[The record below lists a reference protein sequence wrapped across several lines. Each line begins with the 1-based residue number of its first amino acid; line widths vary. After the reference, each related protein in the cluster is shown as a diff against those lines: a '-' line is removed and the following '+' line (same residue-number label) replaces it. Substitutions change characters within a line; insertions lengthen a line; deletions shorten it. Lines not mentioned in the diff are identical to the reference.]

1 MSKTSLSTHFTH
13 IRDTPLD
20 EFRGV
25 GRRFRHNETG
35 CDIYHLHND
44 DPENLFAF
52 IFKTVPPDSTGVAH
66 ILEHTVLCGSEH
78 YPVKDPFLLLLK
90 GSMYTFLN
98 ALTFPDKTV
107 YPASSTVPAD
117 LFNLMKVYGDA
128 VFFPLLKEEMFR
140 QEGHRL
146 TVSDEGTLDY
156 SGVVYNEMKGAYSTH
171 DAIAGE
177 MSLRSLFPDTAY
189 GHDSGGNPR
198 EITKLTYDDFL
209 DFHRHYYHPSNA
221 RIFLYGSIDTDDYLA
236 FLHTEF
242 LSRFRAAPDGSA
254 APGERPGSD
263 GSSAVGQATGHDSAA
278 NVRRAAA
285 GGGAAG
291 SGGVAAGGDVAG
303 SGDAGASDITVD
315 LQPRWSEPRVL
326 HTSYPTDQEETAGL
340 SSVTVNWLLTDVSSP
355 VRVLACE
362 ALGDILLG
370 GSGAPLYKALIESGL
385 GEDLSAPSGLE
396 TELREIT
403 FSAGLR
409 GTDPEKQQAIEDLI
423 LSTLRSLRDDG
434 IDPDVVEGTLRKMAF
449 SHRER
454 SGSGF
459 GLRLM
464 RRAARAWLHG
474 GEPEETMCFV
484 EHFAALRDAVRA
496 DPRYFEALIDELL
509 LNNPHRTTL
518 VVTPDRDYERRERE
532 AVREELS
539 EIDKRLSDSERDELR
554 RRDERLQALQS
565 EPDPP
570 EAVAAI
576 PFLTI
581 DDVPAEVE
589 RIPYELETLPGG
601 GPLLVH
607 ELDTGGIIYF
617 DLSFDMRGI
626 DEELLPYAPL
636 FANTITDIGLPEMSY
651 DAVARKLD
659 LTTGGFTAGVGS
671 TGHVDSGKPVTALT
685 VRVKALAETAAE
697 GFGLAFDLL
706 RRADFGDHRRIRD
719 LLLEERNDMK
729 SAVIPEGSSFAWTRA
744 ASRLSPAAAIRDRF
758 RGIEQLRSITAIDP
772 DEAVSGIAGAFERLR
787 EQLFVAPAVSAA
799 VAADAELVD
808 AGRGYLDRFVASL
821 GERPASEATI
831 NRGTAGEETAGGRAN
846 SGGPEASD
854 GGEDAAL
861 IEGLSVP
868 AGVGYVARVLK
879 SARLGEEEYAHEGV
893 LAHLLRTGYLWERIR
908 MQGGAYGAFALQN
921 GAESIFAMASYRD
934 PRILETL
941 NAFEGALAHY
951 AGAPP
956 APRDVELAVLGMVGS
971 ETRPLSP
978 SQKNAISLRRFLT
991 GVSDELRQQRRDV
1004 LRRTSA
1010 EDVARAGERLAS
1022 NMRSRSSTCVIAA
1035 REALE
1040 HAAERLPAL
1049 SGSISDLPV

>member
-1 MSKTSLSTHFTH
+1 MSKTSPSTHFTH
-13 IRDTPLD
+13 IRDTPLE
-20 EFRGV
+20 EFSGV

-52 IFKTVPPDSTGVAH
+52 MFKTVPPDSTGVAH
-66 ILEHTVLCGSEH
+66 ILEHTVLCGSER

-146 TVSDEGTLDY
+146 IVSDEGTLDY

-177 MSLRSLFPDTAY
+177 MALRSLFPDTAY

-198 EITKLTYDDFL
+198 EITKLTYEDFL
-209 DFHRHYYHPSNA
+209 DFHRRYYHPSNA
-221 RIFLYGSIDTDDYLA
+221 RIFLYGSIDTDEYLT
-236 FLHTEF
+236 FLHAEF
-242 LSRFRAAPDGSA
+242 LSRFRGAPDKNA
-254 APGERPGSD
+254 ASGERAGSD
-263 GSSAVGQATGHDSAA
+263 GSSASGQPPGHDPAA
-278 NVRRAAA
+278 TVRS
-285 GGGAAG
+285 AAG
-291 SGGVAAGGDVAG
+291 SGGAV
-303 SGDAGASDITVD
+303 ASDITVD
-315 LQPRWSEPRVL
+315 LQPRWSEPRAV
-326 HTSYPTDQEETAGL
+326 HASYPTDQEDTAGL
-340 SSVTVNWLLTDVSSP
+340 ASVTVNWLLTDIGSP

-403 FSAGLR
+403 FSTGLR
-409 GTDPEKQQAIEDLI
+409 GTDPEKQQAIEDLV
-423 LSTLRSLRDDG
+423 LTTLRSLRDDG

-484 EHFAALRDAVRA
+484 GHFAVLRDAVRA
-496 DPRYFEALIDELL
+496 DPRYFEALIEELL

-539 EIDKRLSDSERDELR
+539 AIEKRLSDSERDELR
-554 RRDERLQALQS
+554 RRDERLLALQS

-570 EAVAAI
+570 DAVAAI

-589 RIPYELETLPGG
+589 CIPYELETLPGG

-617 DLSFDMRGI
+617 DLSFDMTGI
-626 DEELLPYAPL
+626 GEDLLPYAPL

-671 TGHVDSGKPVTALT
+671 TGRVESGKPVTALT
-685 VRVKALAETAAE
+685 VRVKALAETAEE

-729 SAVIPEGSSFAWTRA
+729 SAVLPEGSSFAWTRA

-772 DEAVSGIAGAFERLR
+772 DESVSQIAGAFERLR

-799 VAADAELVD
+799 VAADPELLE
-808 AGRGYLDRFVASL
+808 AGRGYMGHFVASL
-821 GERPASEATI
+821 GEGANDEATS
-831 NRGTAGEETAGGRAN
+831 AGGTDREGAN
-846 SGGPEASD
+846 VRNTASGRPDASTR
-854 GGEDAAL
+854 GEDAAP

-868 AGVGYVARVLK
+868 AGVGYVARVLNG
-879 SARLGEEEYAHEGV
+879 ARLGDEEYAHEGV

-921 GAESIFAMASYRD
+921 GAESLFAMASYRD
-934 PRILETL
+934 PRIVETL
-941 NAFEGALAHY
+941 EAFEGALAHY
-951 AGAPP
+951 AEMPP

-1004 LRRTSA
+1004 LRRTTA
-1010 EDVARAGERLAS
+1010 EDVARAGERLVS

-1035 REALE
+1035 RDALE

>member
-1 MSKTSLSTHFTH
+1 MSKTSPSTHFTH

-66 ILEHTVLCGSEH
+66 ILEHTVLCGSDR

-107 YPASSTVPAD
+107 YPASSTVAAD

-146 TVSDEGTLDY
+146 IVSDDGSLDY
-156 SGVVYNEMKGAYSTH
+156 SGIVYNEMKGAYSTH

-177 MSLRSLFPDTAY
+177 MALRSLFPDTAY
-189 GHDSGGNPR
+189 GYDSGGNPQ
-198 EITKLTYDDFL
+198 EIPKLTYESFL
-209 DFHRHYYHPSNA
+209 DFHRRYYHPSNA
-221 RIFLYGSIDTDDYLA
+221 RIFLYGNIDTDEYLA
-236 FLHTEF
+236 FLHEEF
-242 LSRFRAAPDGSA
+242 LARFG
-254 APGERPGSD
+254 
-263 GSSAVGQATGHDSAA
+263 ATAEH
-278 NVRRAAA
+278 
-285 GGGAAG
+285 GAA
-291 SGGVAAGGDVAG
+291 SGTNGAAERGPA
-303 SGDAGASDITVD
+303 SGDRPAASGITVE
-315 LQPRWSEPRVL
+315 LQPRWSEPRTI
-326 HTSYPTDQEETAGL
+326 HARYPTDQEDTGGL
-340 SSVTVNWLLTDVSSP
+340 SSVTVNWLLTDVERP
-355 VRVLACE
+355 ARVLVCE

-409 GTDPEKQQAIEDLI
+409 GTDPEKQQAIEDLV
-423 LSTLRSLRDDG
+423 LTTLRTLRDDG

-449 SHRER
+449 LHRER

-464 RRAARAWLHG
+464 RRAARSWLHG
-474 GEPEETMCFV
+474 GEPEDTMCFV
-484 EHFAALRDAVRA
+484 EHFAALRDAVRTN
-496 DPRYFEALIDELL
+496 PRYFEELIDELL
-509 LNNPHRTTL
+509 LKNPHRTTL
-518 VVTPDRDYERRERE
+518 LVTPDREYDRRERE

-539 EIDKRLSDSERDELR
+539 AIEKGFNDADRSELR
-554 RRDERLQALQS
+554 LQNERLQALQS
-565 EPDPP
+565 EPDRP

-576 PFLTI
+576 PFLTM
-581 DDVPAEVE
+581 DDVPAQVE
-589 RIPYELETLPGG
+589 RIPYELGTLPGG
-601 GPLLVH
+601 GPLLSH
-607 ELDTGGIIYF
+607 ELDTGGIIYL
-617 DLSFDMRGI
+617 DLSFDMSGI
-626 DEELLPYAPL
+626 DDDLLPYAPL
-636 FANTITDIGLPEMSY
+636 FANTITDIGLPELSY

-659 LTTGGFTAGVGS
+659 LSTGGFTAGVGS
-671 TGHVDSGKPVTALT
+671 TGHAEDGRPVTTLT
-685 VRVKALAETAAE
+685 VRVKSLAETADE

-744 ASRLSPAAAIRDRF
+744 ASRLSPPAAIRDRF
-758 RGIEQLRSITAIDP
+758 RGIEQLHSIIAMDP
-772 DEAVSGIAGAFERLR
+772 DTTVERIAAAFERLR

-799 VAADAELVD
+799 VAADPELLD
-808 AGRGYLDRFVASL
+808 AGRGHLERFVASL
-821 GERPASEATI
+821 GDGQESENPNDRGDNGEAAADRGAAS
-831 NRGTAGEETAGGRAN
+831 R
-846 SGGPEASD
+846 
-854 GGEDAAL
+854 GGESSEVF
-861 IEGLSVP
+861 EGLSVP
-868 AGVGYVARVLK
+868 AGVGYVARVIRA
-879 SARLGEEEYAHEGV
+879 SRLGEPEYAHEGV

-921 GAESIFAMASYRD
+921 GAEGLFAMASYRD
-934 PRILETL
+934 PRIIETL
-941 NAFEGALAHY
+941 DAFEGALAHY
-951 AGAPP
+951 AETPP

-971 ETRPLSP
+971 DTRPLSP

-991 GVSDELRQQRRDV
+991 GVSDELRQLRRDV

-1010 EDVARAGERLAS
+1010 EDVASAGKRLAS
-1022 NMRSRSSTCVIAA
+1022 NMRSGSSTCVIAA
-1035 REALE
+1035 REALDQS
-1040 HAAERLPAL
+1040 AERLPEL
-1049 SGSISDLPV
+1049 SGRISDLPLRCPES